1 MKEKQCKNC
10 SGKKTVRTKE
20 EKKIVTDRLNRIEGQ
35 IKGIKR
41 MIEED
46 RYCSD
51 VLMQLSAVENSIKS
65 LSNHELENHLAV
77 TNKNEDKVKARRIIE
92 RIKYLTTD
100 LELM

>member
-1 MKEKQCKNC
+1 MKEKQSKNC

-65 LSNHELENHLAV
+65 LSNHVLENHLYTCVA
-77 TNKNEDKVKARRIIE
+77 N
-92 RIKYLTTD
+92 D
-100 LELM
+100 LEAGNVEIVDEMISLFKKFNK

>member
-46 RYCSD
+46 RYCND

-65 LSNHELENHLAV
+65 LSNHVLENHLYTCVA
-77 TNKNEDKVKARRIIE
+77 N
-92 RIKYLTTD
+92 D
-100 LELM
+100 LEAGNVEIVDEMISLFKKFNK

>member
-51 VLMQLSAVENSIKS
+51 ILMQLSAVENSIKS
-65 LSNHELENHLAV
+65 LSNHVLENHLYTCV
-77 TNKNEDKVKARRIIE
+77 TN
-92 RIKYLTTD
+92 D
-100 LELM
+100 LEAGNLEVIDEMVSLFKKFNK

>member
-46 RYCSD
+46 RYCD
-51 VLMQLSAVENSIKS
+51 DILIQLSAIDKAKYNILVNVMGVNNAGLLASILTFVSALK
-65 LSNHELENHLAV
+65 
-77 TNKNEDKVKARRIIE
+77 KV
-92 RIKYLTTD
+92 
-100 LELM
+100 

>member
-10 SGKKTVRTKE
+10 FGKKTVRTKE

-65 LSNHELENHLAV
+65 LSNHVLENHLYTCVA
-77 TNKNEDKVKARRIIE
+77 N
-92 RIKYLTTD
+92 D
-100 LELM
+100 LEAGNVEIVDEMIRLFKKFNK

>member
-10 SGKKTVRTKE
+10 FGKKTVRTKE

-65 LSNHELENHLAV
+65 LSNHVLENHLYTCVA
-77 TNKNEDKVKARRIIE
+77 N
-92 RIKYLTTD
+92 D
-100 LELM
+100 LEAGKVEIVDEMISLFKKFNK